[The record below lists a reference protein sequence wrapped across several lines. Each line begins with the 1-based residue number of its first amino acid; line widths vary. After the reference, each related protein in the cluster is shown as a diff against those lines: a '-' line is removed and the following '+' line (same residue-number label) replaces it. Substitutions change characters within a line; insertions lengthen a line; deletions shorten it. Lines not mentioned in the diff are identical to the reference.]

1 MEDRFDF
8 ERLNDLI
15 QEVQAF
21 IRSENVLHPEVEVDA
36 GNLLKLMYQRLNEE
50 AIQGD

>member
-21 IRSENVLHPEVEVDA
+21 IRYEAVEHPDDVLDK
-36 GNLLKLMYQRLNEE
+36 GNLLRRMYQRCNE
-50 AIQGD
+50 AAQHDS